1 MKMNVANLSLHELLA
16 TKFISI
22 SVSVKDFV
30 TQLSQGRRHLVL
42 LNFQNVEPDEIV

>member
-1 MKMNVANLSLHELLA
+1 MKINVANLSLHELLA

-30 TQLSQGRRHLVL
+30 TQAGRRHLVL

>member
-16 TKFISI
+16 LKFISI

-30 TQLSQGRRHLVL
+30 TQGRRHLVL
-42 LNFQNVEPDEIV
+42 INFQNVEPDEIV